1 MDSDERRKYASKYIY
16 QKNLALRKINDVEV
30 NYVNGNFN
38 YNLDLK
44 TNDGLGI
51 FICLENQTEN
61 IQINIDE
68 KIYKFNDF
76 QIINNNIVYFSFN
89 NLGYKDKKNFIVETA
104 KVNNI
109 TISLENPNAKF
120 YILKTSYIN
129 YNSGMLFPFYDI
141 YGPNILKI
149 KDENIKYNM
158 CIEMLDKQ
166 IEINEIYGMKV
177 CNFIDKKV
185 TNQLIGS
192 SYYYGNFKIYRFCNC
207 TMETNIQIP
216 DFIEIIIMENT
227 NFDLI
232 NLPYSLKEIWLINS
246 TEQTNIPITL
256 NKLRLFGK
264 YDLDK
269 MKIPFGCEV
278 EYEE

>member
-1 MDSDERRKYASKYIY
+1 MSRYIY
-16 QKNLALRKINDVEV
+16 QKNLALRKINDVV
-30 NYVNGNFN
+30 LNNVDDNYY
-38 YNLDLK
+38 YNINLK
-44 TNDGLGI
+44 TSNALGI
-51 FICLENQTEN
+51 FICLEKQTEN
-61 IQINIDE
+61 IEITLDD
-68 KIYKFNDF
+68 KIYNFNDCE
-76 QIINNNIVYFSFN
+76 IINNNLVYFSFN
-89 NLGYKDKKNFIVETA
+89 NLSYKDKKNFIVETE
-104 KVNNI
+104 KINNI

-120 YILKTSYIN
+120 HILKTSFIN

-141 YGPNILKI
+141 YGSNILNI
-149 KDENIKYNM
+149 KDENIKYNIY
-158 CIEMLDKQ
+158 IEMMDGPIQ
-166 IEINEIYGMKV
+166 INEITGMKV

-185 TNQLIGS
+185 TNEQIAS
-192 SYYYGNFKIYRFCNC
+192 SYYLDNFKIYRFCNC
-207 TMETNIQIP
+207 TMETNIEIP

-227 NFDLI
+227 RSDLI
-232 NLPYSLKEIWLINS
+232 NLPYSIKEIWLINS